1 MLHSSQSAPVV
12 DGKVMEFVIFAIES
26 AAQKLGIPAPTL
38 YNRLEKLNLI
48 RQYLIS
54 GYDMLHTQSREYIA
68 DTLVEALE
76 NWEAVEYPLVG
87 VGRENLDFGKGFYV
101 TDIYAQAE
109 RWGAVMALRHPG
121 STSVV
126 NIYELDVEKINSSGY
141 KWLHFDGYNNDWLEF
156 IVSSRLGKQPWLEYD
171 IVEGGIANDRVFD
184 TIENFMENQITK
196 EVALGRLR
204 FEQPNNQLCILNQ
217 RLIDECLSFKEYIT
231 IK

>member
-26 AAQKLGIPAPTL
+26 AARKLDIPAPNL

-76 NWEAVEYPLVG
+76 NWEAYYKE
-87 VGRENLDFGKGFYV
+87 KGEPV
-101 TDIYAQAE
+101 WKSI
-109 RWGAVMALRHPG
+109 M
-121 STSVV
+121 
-126 NIYELDVEKINSSGY
+126 
-141 KWLHFDGYNNDWLEF
+141 
-156 IVSSRLGKQPWLEYD
+156 
-171 IVEGGIANDRVFD
+171 
-184 TIENFMENQITK
+184 
-196 EVALGRLR
+196 R

-217 RLIDECLSFKEYIT
+217 RLIDDCLSFKEYIV
-231 IK
+231 ICI

>member
-76 NWEAVEYPLVG
+76 NWEAHYTEK
-87 VGRENLDFGKGFYV
+87 RE
-101 TDIYAQAE
+101 
-109 RWGAVMALRHPG
+109 
-121 STSVV
+121 SV
-126 NIYELDVEKINSSGY
+126 
-141 KWLHFDGYNNDWLEF
+141 
-156 IVSSRLGKQPWLEYD
+156 
-171 IVEGGIANDRVFD
+171 
-184 TIENFMENQITK
+184 
-196 EVALGRLR
+196 
-204 FEQPNNQLCILNQ
+204 
-217 RLIDECLSFKEYIT
+217 
-231 IK
+231 

>member
-76 NWEAVEYPLVG
+76 RICMKVYHGSTQAVEYPLVG
-87 VGRENLDFGKGFYV
+87 VGRENLDFGKGFSINV
-101 TDIYAQAE
+101 S
-109 RWGAVMALRHPG
+109 L
-121 STSVV
+121 TSV
-126 NIYELDVEKINSSGY
+126 S
-141 KWLHFDGYNNDWLEF
+141 
-156 IVSSRLGKQPWLEYD
+156 
-171 IVEGGIANDRVFD
+171 
-184 TIENFMENQITK
+184 
-196 EVALGRLR
+196 
-204 FEQPNNQLCILNQ
+204 
-217 RLIDECLSFKEYIT
+217 LSKNM
-231 IK
+231 